1 MSFSGKISIHL
12 LKADSENFIT
22 CVSDNSGPSGSW
34 NNLLLQQKYFQYDA
48 GYSYNQ
54 WIKDMRS
61 GKKDGDFPLLSEERN
76 LQFPIEVFLLCQA
89 GM

>member
-1 MSFSGKISIHL
+1 MIENLRQLGEYELLQGKISIHL

-61 GKKDGDFPLLSEERN
+61 GKKDGRFSANIRGEEST
-76 LQFPIEVFLLCQA
+76 IS
-89 GM
+89 